1 MAKSNRS
8 KWQMGEQK
16 QQFAI
21 RKFSQRVFS
30 VLVGTMFVFGTPA
43 VIQGDE
49 IAGTHIGTK
58 KKEQYQIKFQH
69 VTENSLTSEQRE
81 KLFMIIHLRLKLV
94 VTKSII

>member
-16 QQFAI
+16 QRFAI
-21 RKFSQRVFS
+21 RKFSQGVFS

-49 IAGTHIGTK
+49 IAGAHIGTK

-69 VTENSLTSEQRE
+69 VTETSLTSEQSCLLYTSPSPRD
-81 KLFMIIHLRLKLV
+81 RG
-94 VTKSII
+94 